1 MRRYDIVIVGA
12 GPAGSTAARLLDGR
26 FSVAIVD
33 KKGPKAHFIKP
44 CGGLLAPDAQKI
56 MASMG
61 LNLPKEILVDP
72 QIFAVRTI
80 DLDSGKSR
88 YYQRFYLNIDRRK
101 FDRWLMEQ
109 IPSQVERI
117 WGNCIA
123 IEKGKNGYYLTIRR
137 EDGERE
143 SVFAAR
149 LIGADG
155 AHSLVRRT
163 FFPTRKIRRY
173 TAIQQWFEQRDAH
186 PLYSC
191 FFDSENTDCYSWT
204 VSKDGYFLYGG
215 AFPQKQARERFER
228 QKARLAGIG
237 YAVDRPLRTEACEVL
252 RPTGWRSF
260 CCGKKDVF
268 LAGEAAGMISPS
280 SLEGISSALRSGAI
294 LAEALNGQED
304 RAIHVY
310 RRRTRKL
317 RGRLFFKLAKCP
329 ALYQPLLRRMV
340 MASGLAA
347 IKMCCD
353 REENLIQFEKKT
365 ERIDSNRVG

>member
-1 MRRYDIVIVGA
+1 MRRYDVVIVGA

-26 FSVAIVD
+26 FSTAIVD
-33 KKGPKAHFIKP
+33 KKGPKTRFAKP

-88 YYQRFYLNIDRRK
+88 YYQRFYLNIDRDK
-101 FDRWLMEQ
+101 FDRWMMEQ
-109 IPSQVERI
+109 IPPRVERI
-117 WGNCIA
+117 WGSCIA
-123 IEKGKNGYYLTIRR
+123 VEEGEEGYRLTIRK

-143 SVFAAR
+143 CILAAR

-155 AHSLVRRT
+155 AHSMVRRT
-163 FFPTRKIRRY
+163 FFPTRTIRRY
-173 TAIQQWFEQRDAH
+173 TAIQQWFEQKDAH

-215 AFPQKQARERFER
+215 AFPPKQARERFER
-228 QKARLAGIG
+228 QKAKLASVG
-237 YAVDRPLRTEACEVL
+237 YTVDRPLRTEACEVL

-260 CCGKKDVF
+260 CCGKKNVF
-268 LAGEAAGMISPS
+268 LAGEAAGLISPS
-280 SLEGISSALRSGAI
+280 SLEGISSALLSGAI
-294 LAEALNGQED
+294 LAEALNEQED
-304 RAIHVY
+304 RTIHIY
-310 RRRTRKL
+310 RRKTRKL
-317 RGRLFFKLAKCP
+317 RSRLFFKLAKCP
-329 ALYQPLLRRMV
+329 ALYQPLLRRVV

-347 IKMCCD
+347 IKMRCGQ
-353 REENLIQFEKKT
+353 EENLIRIKK
-365 ERIDSNRVG
+365 